1 MDARII
7 KRLNNELTNG
17 YEIVEFDGKPIRINY
32 TYRGIQLPIN
42 IGYKYPFGPP
52 IQIGNWIH
60 TKYESLA
67 PYVKRYL
74 RNNQCLYCSVYD
86 NWKPVI
92 TIHTIIERFIAADTL
107 ISNCAK
113 LNVVCR
119 NTLYVPDDILHIIL
133 SYVMV

>member
-7 KRLNNELTNG
+7 KRLDKELTNG
-17 YEIVEFDGKPIRINY
+17 YQVVEFDGKPIRINY
-32 TYRGIQLPIN
+32 TFRCIRIPIN

-52 IQIGNWIH
+52 ISIGNWNH
-60 TKYESLA
+60 AKYELLA
-67 PYVKRYL
+67 PYIRDHL
-74 RNNQCLYCSVYD
+74 QNNQCLYCSVYE

-107 ISNCAK
+107 ISNCVK

-119 NTLYVPDDILHIIL
+119 NTLHLPYDVLHIIF
-133 SYVMV
+133 SYLH